1 VPTKDGF
8 TPDHP
13 LPLFLSGH
21 GDEHEERNSLLLLN
35 ASILVLV
42 ASLVAMA
49 VLLSM
54 GNPAKVFADVKA
66 SLTDISAVQ
75 PDTVQST
82 PVTQSTADDKALPPT
97 ATGEPVRDEIA
108 ITPDTN
114 NQNTNNQSQAEIRA
128 ALLKQF
134 QDWAV
139 KEDARAQTE
148 TLRPAQDARAQVLQR
163 AQPRV
168 LPVKKH

>member
-35 ASILVLV
+35 TSILVLV

-82 PVTQSTADDKALPPT
+82 PVTQSTADDRALPPA

-108 ITPDTN
+108 ITPD
-114 NQNTNNQSQAEIRA
+114 TNNQSQAEIRA

-168 LPVKKH
+168 LPAKKH

>member
-8 TPDHP
+8 IPDHP

-21 GDEHEERNSLLLLN
+21 ADEHEERSSLLLLN

-42 ASLVAMA
+42 ASLVGMA

-66 SLTDISAVQ
+66 SLTDILALQ

-82 PVTQSTADDKALPPT
+82 PAIQSTADAEALPPT
-97 ATGEPVRDEIA
+97 ATGAPVRDEIA
-108 ITPDTN
+108 TTFDT
-114 NQNTNNQSQAEIRA
+114 THQSQAEIRA

-134 QDWAV
+134 QDWAA

-163 AQPRV
+163 AQARV

>member
-1 VPTKDGF
+1 
-8 TPDHP
+8 
-13 LPLFLSGH
+13 
-21 GDEHEERNSLLLLN
+21 
-35 ASILVLV
+35 
-42 ASLVAMA
+42 
-49 VLLSM
+49 M

-82 PVTQSTADDKALPPT
+82 PVTQSTADDRALPPA

-108 ITPDTN
+108 ITPD
-114 NQNTNNQSQAEIRA
+114 TNNQSQAEIRA

-168 LPVKKH
+168 LPAKKH

>member
-114 NQNTNNQSQAEIRA
+114 NQSQAEIRA

-168 LPVKKH
+168 LPAKKH